1 MPTGLSPVQNGAG
14 PHESPAPGTTSMI
27 HNASSRDRDGVYF
40 TDSHTIYLGSHEFRS
55 RLLLSSARVRALL
68 PLVIVTIVLVSA
80 IAWTTWARANHVFP
94 FCGGAIWDTSWTPR
108 SIGNLTKSSAI
119 ILIGSIAQVGPS
131 WQPEVGPIIT
141 RITVNS
147 SEVLKGGQWPRT
159 QISLVASGGTIGCY
173 SDSVGGEASFTE
185 GEQVLVR

>member
-1 MPTGLSPVQNGAG
+1 M
-14 PHESPAPGTTSMI
+14 
-27 HNASSRDRDGVYF
+27 R
-40 TDSHTIYLGSHEFRS
+40 
-55 RLLLSSARVRALL
+55 SARVRGFL
-68 PLVIVTIVLVSA
+68 PLVIIIAVFVSA

-94 FCGGAIWDTSWTPR
+94 FCAMAIWDTSWTPR
-108 SIGNLTKSSAI
+108 SVGNLTKSSDI

-159 QISLVASGGTIGCY
+159 QVSLVAAGGNIGCY
-173 SDSVGGEASFTE
+173 SDSVGGEATFTK
-185 GEQVLVR
+185 GEQVLVFLIAGLDGLRVTNGIQGKYTISDGTAYSQYSGQVSLQDLRNEIAQNL